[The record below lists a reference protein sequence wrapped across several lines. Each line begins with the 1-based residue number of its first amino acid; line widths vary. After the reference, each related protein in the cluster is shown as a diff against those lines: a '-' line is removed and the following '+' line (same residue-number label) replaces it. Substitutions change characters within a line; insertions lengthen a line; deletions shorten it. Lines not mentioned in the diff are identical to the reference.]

1 MRQLVTWRRNLLQL
15 PAALALLGSMSV
27 APSALRAFGE
37 AVPLNA
43 VSVPP
48 GATMTITFEVDVDS
62 PLNFCATAVS
72 NQGSIS
78 GTNFLSFLT
87 DDPDVGGAS
96 NPTVTLLDA
105 VDLAITKTDGSATE
119 IPGTSVTY
127 TIQATN
133 AGPAAALNAAVADV
147 FPPTLTS
154 VTWTCVGAG
163 GGTCTAAGSGSFS
176 DLVNIPVGGSVTY
189 TVNATVAPNATGT
202 LVNTATVTKSVAQLE
217 CNFANNSATDT
228 DNLTPQ
234 VDLSVTKTDGLTTI
248 DAGSPT
254 IYTISVGNSGPSDAV
269 GATVADTFPAALT
282 GASWS

>member
-27 APSALRAFGE
+27 APSALRASGE

-119 IPGTSVTY
+119 VPGTSVTY

-176 DLVNIPVGGSVTY
+176 DLVNIPVGG
-189 TVNATVAPNATGT
+189 
-202 LVNTATVTKSVAQLE
+202 
-217 CNFANNSATDT
+217 
-228 DNLTPQ
+228 
-234 VDLSVTKTDGLTTI
+234 
-248 DAGSPT
+248 
-254 IYTISVGNSGPSDAV
+254 
-269 GATVADTFPAALT
+269 
-282 GASWS
+282 